1 MRGEGEQASA
11 TASATATAKAT
22 ATANTRVLRLRLKDE
37 DEEQA
42 TARATANAD
51 PYGMKERRVRASWYA
66 SLHMT
71 KGPAK
76 GLAGTELA
84 LLAGGVVALGVGSG
98 LQLAHGLHEAAVV
111 ARWVGVLLF
120 AAYAWRRKSLTPWIF
135 VAMVAGAELG
145 FDAPG
150 FAVSLRVF
158 SDIFLRLIKTIVAP
172 LILATLVVG
181 IAGHGDLK
189 GVGRMGVKALVYFEV
204 ATTLALGIGLLA
216 INVTKAGVGL
226 SSGLAGQR
234 VSELVSAAPPPTHW
248 DDFLL
253 HMFPENIAKS
263 IAEGQI
269 LQVAVFAV
277 FFGVALATLSEAK
290 RAPVLRLCES
300 LSEVMFRFT
309 NVVMYFAPVG
319 VGAAMAY
326 TVGHMGL
333 GVLVNLGKLL
343 LTLYG
348 ALAMF
353 GVCVL
358 LPAAL
363 LFKVPIA
370 RFLAAVAEPAT
381 IAFATA
387 TSEAALPRAM
397 EQMEALGV
405 PRRIVAFV
413 IPAGYS
419 FNLDGSTLYLAVASI
434 FVAQAAGIHLSV
446 GQQLLMMATLVL
458 TSKGVA
464 GVPRATLVVLLAT
477 ASTFHLP
484 VEPIFVILGID
495 ALMDMART
503 MVNVVG
509 NCLASVV
516 VAQWEG
522 QFGLETMDE
531 VVLEGAEA

>member
-1 MRGEGEQASA
+1 M
-11 TASATATAKAT
+11 
-22 ATANTRVLRLRLKDE
+22 ANGFSRKDLVLL
-37 DEEQA
+37 
-42 TARATANAD
+42 
-51 PYGMKERRVRASWYA
+51 
-66 SLHMT
+66 
-71 KGPAK
+71 GP
-76 GLAGTELA
+76 GLATLALGAVLQLLHVPHALIARWIGAA
-84 LLAGGVVALGVGSG
+84 LLAAF
-98 LQLAHGLHEAAVV
+98 AVQ
-111 ARWVGVLLF
+111 
-120 AAYAWRRKSLTPWIF
+120 RRSLTPWIF
-135 VAMVAGAELG
+135 VAMIAGAEIG
-145 FDAPG
+145 FDAPR
-150 FAVSLRVF
+150 FAVGLRVF

-189 GVGRMGVKALVYFEV
+189 GVGRMGVKTLVYFEV
-204 ATTLALGIGLLA
+204 VTTLALGIGLLA
-216 INVTKAGVGL
+216 INITKAGVGL
-226 SSGLAGQR
+226 ALPAAANAVQT
-234 VSELVSAAPPPTHW
+234 VAAPPPTHW

-253 HMFPENIAKS
+253 HIFPENLAKS
-263 IAEGQI
+263 VAEGQI

-277 FFGVALATLSEAK
+277 FFGIALATLSETK
-290 RAPVLRLCES
+290 RGPVLRLCES

-309 NVVMYFAPVG
+309 NVVMYFAPIG

-348 ALAMF
+348 ALVLFA
-353 GVCVL
+353 VAVL
-358 LPAAL
+358 LPAAM

-370 RFLAAVAEPAT
+370 RFIAAVAEPAT

-434 FVAQAAGIHLSV
+434 FVAQAAGIHMSL

-522 QFGLETMDE
+522 VFGTELPDE
-531 VVLEGAEA
+531 VVLEGVEA

>member
-1 MRGEGEQASA
+1 MLRDMMQGSMRGGSA
-11 TASATATAKAT
+11 REMLTI
-22 ATANTRVLRLRLKDE
+22 
-37 DEEQA
+37 
-42 TARATANAD
+42 
-51 PYGMKERRVRASWYA
+51 
-66 SLHMT
+66 
-71 KGPAK
+71 
-76 GLAGTELA
+76 
-84 LLAGGVVALGVGSG
+84 ALGVCLLGAG
-98 LQLAHGLHEAAVV
+98 AAVQALHGQV
-111 ARWVGVLLF
+111 AVALTLRCLGIAALAVF
-120 AAYAWRRKSLTPWIF
+120 AVRRRSLTPWIF

-145 FDAPG
+145 FDAP
-150 FAVSLRVF
+150 AVAVQLRVF

-189 GVGRMGVKALVYFEV
+189 SVGRMGVKALVYFEV
-204 ATTLALGIGLLA
+204 VTTLALGIGLLA
-216 INVTKAGVGL
+216 INVSKAGVGL
-226 SSGLAGQR
+226 
-234 VSELVSAAPPPTHW
+234 VMSAPSVPAHAVASVPPTHW

-253 HMFPENIAKS
+253 HIFPENIAKS

-277 FFGVALATLSEAK
+277 FFGIALATLSESK

-309 NVVMYFAPVG
+309 NVVMYFAPIG

-348 ALAMF
+348 ALIVF
-353 GVCVL
+353 GVAVL

-363 LFKVPIA
+363 LFRVPVL
-370 RFLAAVAEPAT
+370 RFLAAVVEPAT
-381 IAFATA
+381 IAFATS
-387 TSEAALPRAM
+387 TSEAALPSAM

-434 FVAQAAGIHLSV
+434 FVAQAAGIHLSI
-446 GQQLLMMATLVL
+446 GQQVLMMTTLVL

-509 NCLASVV
+509 NCLASAV
-516 VAQWEG
+516 VAKWEG
-522 QFGLETMDE
+522 QFGTEPASS
-531 VVLEGAEA
+531 VVLEGAEM

>member
-1 MRGEGEQASA
+1 MPRELRRGEITLLLPAFLLLGFGAALQA
-11 TASATATAKAT
+11 
-22 ATANTRVLRLRLKDE
+22 
-37 DEEQA
+37 
-42 TARATANAD
+42 
-51 PYGMKERRVRASWYA
+51 
-66 SLHMT
+66 
-71 KGPAK
+71 
-76 GLAGTELA
+76 LA
-84 LLAGGVVALGVGSG
+84 LRHGMPQVALAGGRAL
-98 LQLAHGLHEAAVV
+98 
-111 ARWVGVLLF
+111 RWIALLLPG
-120 AAYAWRRKSLTPWIF
+120 AYAAGRRSLTPWIF
-135 VAMVAGAELG
+135 VAMVAGIELG
-145 FDAPG
+145 FDFPAAALG
-150 FAVSLRVF
+150 VRVL

-172 LILATLVVG
+172 LILTTLVVG

-189 GVGRMGVKALVYFEV
+189 GVGRMGIKALLYFEV
-204 ATTLALGIGLLA
+204 VTTLALGIGLLA
-216 INVTKAGVGL
+216 INVSRAGVGL
-226 SSGLAGQR
+226 ALSSAGSTGL
-234 VSELVSAAPPPTHW
+234 VLTAPPPTHW

-253 HMFPENIAKS
+253 HIFPENLAKS

-277 FFGVALATLSEAK
+277 FFGIALAHLSEAR

-309 NVVMYFAPVG
+309 NVVMYFAPLG
-319 VGAAMAY
+319 VFGAMAY

-348 ALAMF
+348 ALGLFA
-353 GVCVL
+353 VVVL
-358 LPAAL
+358 LPVAL
-363 LFKVPIA
+363 LFRIPVA

-381 IAFATA
+381 IAFATS

-397 EQMEALGV
+397 EAMEALGV
-405 PRRIVAFV
+405 PRRVVAFV

-434 FVAQAAGIHLSV
+434 FVAQAGNVHLGI

-477 ASTFHLP
+477 AATFGLP
-484 VEPIFVILGID
+484 TAPIAMILGID

-509 NCLASVV
+509 NCLASVA
-516 VAQWEG
+516 VARWEG
-522 QFGLETMDE
+522 VFGEARPSAE
-531 VVLEGAEA
+531 VLEGAEA

>member
-1 MRGEGEQASA
+1 MTPPTRSLELRWLLPALLCLALGAGLHAAVQHSA
-11 TASATATAKAT
+11 
-22 ATANTRVLRLRLKDE
+22 
-37 DEEQA
+37 
-42 TARATANAD
+42 
-51 PYGMKERRVRASWYA
+51 
-66 SLHMT
+66 
-71 KGPAK
+71 
-76 GLAGTELA
+76 LAGHMAPLACAVALRWAGVA
-84 LLAGGVVALGVGSG
+84 LLAVMA
-98 LQLAHGLHEAAVV
+98 
-111 ARWVGVLLF
+111 F
-120 AAYAWRRKSLTPWIF
+120 RRRSLTPWIF

-150 FAVSLRVF
+150 VAAQARVF

-189 GVGRMGVKALVYFEV
+189 GVGRMGLKALIYFEV
-204 ATTLALGIGLLA
+204 VTTLALVIGLLA
-216 INVTKAGVGL
+216 INVSRAGVGL
-226 SSGLAGQR
+226 SLTPQQANVQVRHTVGATITPAEQAQQQAENSGFGWQ
-234 VSELVSAAPPPTHW
+234 S
-248 DDFLL
+248 FLL
-253 HMFPENIAKS
+253 HVFPENLAKS
-263 IAEGQI
+263 VSEGQI

-277 FFGVALATLSEAK
+277 FFGIALATLSEEK
-290 RAPVLRLCES
+290 RGPVLRLCES

-348 ALAMF
+348 ALALF
-353 GVCVL
+353 GVLVL

-363 LFKVPIA
+363 LFRVPVA

-381 IAFATA
+381 IAFATS

-397 EQMEALGV
+397 EAMEALGV
-405 PRRIVAFV
+405 PRRVVAFV

-434 FVAQAAGIHLSV
+434 FVAQAAGVHMSL

-484 VEPIFVILGID
+484 TEPIFVILGID

-509 NCLASVV
+509 NCLASAV
-516 VAQWEG
+516 VARWEG
-522 QFGLETMDE
+522 VFGLEQPDP
-531 VVLEGAEA
+531 VVLEGVEV